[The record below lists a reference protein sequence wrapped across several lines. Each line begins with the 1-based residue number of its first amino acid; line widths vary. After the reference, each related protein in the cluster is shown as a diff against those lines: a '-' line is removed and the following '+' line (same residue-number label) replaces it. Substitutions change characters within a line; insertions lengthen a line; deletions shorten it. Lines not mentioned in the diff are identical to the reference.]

1 MKGKFK
7 WLLLSAVSIALLIM
21 CNIGDQSEIVL
32 KPDVYIQRAYACN
45 YNGDR
50 YNGFV
55 DARDARAI
63 DDNVDMNE
71 IPKLP
76 VKKIVKL
83 MNVTST
89 DCTLIFTIGD
99 DHLYC
104 VDHFALKNLDTKSL
118 LPQPYNNIIA
128 VSAFI
133 LFIFS
138 VVMLAIKSIQKET
151 KDEERT
157 DG

>member
-32 KPDVYIQRAYACN
+32 KPDVYIQTAYACN

-55 DARDARAI
+55 DARLRAI
-63 DDNVDMNE
+63 DENSETNE
-71 IPKLP
+71 IPRLH

-138 VVMLAIKSIQKET
+138 VVMLTIKSVQKET

-157 DG
+157 DE